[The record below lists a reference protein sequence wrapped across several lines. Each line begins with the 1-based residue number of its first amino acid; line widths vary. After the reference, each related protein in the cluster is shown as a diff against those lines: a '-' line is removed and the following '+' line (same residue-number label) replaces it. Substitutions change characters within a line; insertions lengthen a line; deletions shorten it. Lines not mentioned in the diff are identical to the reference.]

1 MNLKYLFRK
10 KKLDTATPN
19 PYLNARRSWNL
30 HIGSVLSLNAF
41 LAMVTL
47 LALCCA
53 LVAISG
59 NIRLGM
65 MAKFI
70 PLVFQQDANQNLLSV
85 TVADKMQAASLADY
99 RKTATDFISNVR
111 LVTPDATLQRKAIFQ
126 TYAFLAAK
134 DPATVK
140 VQEFLTVPKEAHPME
155 RAKTEMVSV
164 EIKSVIKQSPD
175 SQQQATESWQVDWVE
190 TVRNRDGT
198 QKQPPTAMRA
208 LVTLYQGETTKD
220 TDAETL
226 TLNPH
231 MLMVKDFNWAKQL

>member
-1 MNLKYLFRK
+1 
-10 KKLDTATPN
+10 
-19 PYLNARRSWNL
+19 
-30 HIGSVLSLNAF
+30 
-41 LAMVTL
+41 
-47 LALCCA
+47 
-53 LVAISG
+53 
-59 NIRLGM
+59 
-65 MAKFI
+65 
-70 PLVFQQDANQNLLSV
+70 
-85 TVADKMQAASLADY
+85 
-99 RKTATDFISNVR
+99 
-111 LVTPDATLQRKAIFQ
+111 
-126 TYAFLAAK
+126 
-134 DPATVK
+134 
-140 VQEFLTVPKEAHPME
+140 
-155 RAKTEMVSV
+155 MVSV

>member
-1 MNLKYLFRK
+1 
-10 KKLDTATPN
+10 
-19 PYLNARRSWNL
+19 
-30 HIGSVLSLNAF
+30 
-41 LAMVTL
+41 
-47 LALCCA
+47 
-53 LVAISG
+53 
-59 NIRLGM
+59 
-65 MAKFI
+65 
-70 PLVFQQDANQNLLSV
+70 
-85 TVADKMQAASLADY
+85 
-99 RKTATDFISNVR
+99 

-198 QKQPPTAMRA
+198 
-208 LVTLYQGETTKD
+208 
-220 TDAETL
+220 
-226 TLNPH
+226 
-231 MLMVKDFNWAKQL
+231 